1 MRPGW
6 NVTIRHLWKLK
17 PDPINLL
24 RWEPL
29 AGYIQMNLLQQASHW
44 PTCLPPRLGFFS
56 LTLCRS
62 LSLSAGL
69 LERLVTSISVWPSL
83 RHNLSLRFVLSFLS
97 LPLSLSLSPSAGL
110 LARSALNPERL
121 LCSINEG
128 KSWKSKAETDKRR
141 GGRARSWDVKEWDRK
156 MDWMQG
162 RVDGLSDD
170 EQNFSPCSCSLS
182 LFSSRLCVLFHRH
195 AQIEP
200 PLYSWIELNWK
211 AKGKRTGEDK
221 EQRKAVTGM
230 PSRINKVGRSADLGW
245 FFFPPESSHLGD
257 FKARP
262 VINKWAV
269 GLLDLFK
276 ECLGSVTTSQDTL
289 KEGGAHEVALG
300 AFSVSI

>member
-1 MRPGW
+1 MGAISRIYSDESPAAGLSLADLSPPS
-6 NVTIRHLWKLK
+6 TRIFF
-17 PDPINLL
+17 PDAL
-24 RWEPL
+24 
-29 AGYIQMNLLQQASHW
+29 
-44 PTCLPPRLGFFS
+44 
-56 LTLCRS
+56 S
-62 LSLSAGL
+62 LSLPLSGTLRKIGYLYLCLAFPQ
-69 LERLVTSISVWPSL
+69 TQSL
-83 RHNLSLRFVLSFLS
+83 SPFRPLFPLFA
-97 LPLSLSLSPSAGL
+97 PLSLSLSPSAGL

-230 PSRINKVGRSADLGW
+230 PSRINKVGRSADLGC